1 MTSLPLSLLARRA
14 LVPAALVLSITALS
28 PTASGQEA
36 LDPAAAREHL
46 TQGYKLKQAG
56 QLKDALPHFIESL
69 RLDPKL
75 KTAINLADTEEKLG
89 MLVEAQSHWLLAR
102 DKAKSE
108 GDARIKQEAE
118 QRLAALDQ
126 RMPRLNIQLAAGV
139 PADAQ
144 VFRDDVPLGRVSL
157 ATALPTNPGEHKI
170 TVKAPGREDWNY
182 KIKLSEKDNQVLTA
196 RVGPVSKTPPKSAT
210 DVTPP
215 APAEPA
221 AAAPPAAAKNN
232 DAFAEP
238 AAPPPAAA
246 PAQDSAEQGSPGTVQ
261 RVLGIVSGGLGIA
274 SFAVA
279 GLYWQKA
286 GTDIK
291 VEPNGRKLAQDDL
304 LITNVSLVAGSVLV
318 TAGFVLY
325 LTAPSAKSSAL
336 APSAK
341 SFASARGFIRPDVF
355 VGKNTAVLG
364 ASGAF

>member
-14 LVPAALVLSITALS
+14 LVPAALVLSITAIS

-56 QLKDALPHFIESL
+56 QLKDALPHFVESL

-157 ATALPTNPGEHKI
+157 ATPLPTNPGEHKI

-182 KIKLSEKDNQVLTA
+182 KLKLSEKDNQVLTA

-210 DVTPP
+210 DVSPP
-215 APAEPA
+215 AAAEPA
-221 AAAPPAAAKNN
+221 ATAPPPAANQS
-232 DAFAEP
+232 AFAEP
-238 AAPPPAAA
+238 AAPPPAAP
-246 PAQDSAEQGSPGTVQ
+246 PAHDSGEQGSPGTVQ

-279 GLYWQKA
+279 GLYWKKA

-304 LITNVSLVAGSVLV
+304 LITNVSLVTGSILV

-325 LTAPSAKSSAL
+325 LTAPSAKSSAS
-336 APSAK
+336 AP
-341 SFASARGFIRPDVF
+341 GFIRPDVF

>member
-1 MTSLPLSLLARRA
+1 MTSLPLSLFARRA
-14 LVPAALVLSITALS
+14 LVPAALVLSITAIS
-28 PTASGQEA
+28 PTASGQDA

-56 QLKDALPHFIESL
+56 QLKDALPHFVESL

-108 GDARIKQEAE
+108 GDARIKQEAD
-118 QRLAALDQ
+118 QRLASIEQ

-182 KIKLSEKDNQVLTA
+182 KLKLSEKDNQVLTA
-196 RVGPVSKTPPKSAT
+196 RVGPVSKTPPKTAT

-221 AAAPPAAAKNN
+221 AATPPPAANQN
-232 DAFAEP
+232 AFAEP
-238 AAPPPAAA
+238 AAPPPAPP
-246 PAQDSAEQGSPGTVQ
+246 PARDSSEQGSPGTVQ

-279 GLYWQKA
+279 GLYWKKA

-304 LITNVSLVAGSVLV
+304 LITNVSLVTGSILV

-325 LTAPSAKSSAL
+325 LTAPSAKSSAS
-336 APSAK
+336 AP
-341 SFASARGFIRPDVF
+341 GFIRPDVF